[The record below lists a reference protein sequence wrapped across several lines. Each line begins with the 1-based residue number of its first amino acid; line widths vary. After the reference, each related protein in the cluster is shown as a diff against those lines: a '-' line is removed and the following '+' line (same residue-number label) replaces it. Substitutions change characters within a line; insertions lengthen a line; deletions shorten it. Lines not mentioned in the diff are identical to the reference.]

1 MYLKVFYLW
10 NIYSNLEKRNYM
22 FGQRQQTIEQTIST
36 SGVGLHSGRSSKVS
50 LSPAPVDNG
59 IVFRRKV
66 NSHVE
71 TCQASIRNLRSTELC
86 TVVGS
91 NGFQIQTTEHVL
103 SALWGL
109 GIDNAFIDIDSE
121 EVPAMDGSAAPFAKL
136 IRLAGILPQERP
148 KTYLKIVEPIH
159 IGDGNRGISILPAPF
174 SKITYTIDY
183 DHELIQQQTYEH
195 AWSTVDFEANIA
207 HARTFAFS
215 HEVEALWARGLGQG
229 GSLDNTI
236 VFSDDGIMNEE
247 DLRFPDEC
255 VRHKVLDLIGD
266 LSLLGIHVI
275 GHIVA
280 NCSGHQLH
288 TRLVQAI
295 LDNPEAWTLAGPP
308 EKHVSELADLIGQDA
323 IQTVP
328 LPANAAF

>member
-1 MYLKVFYLW
+1 
-10 NIYSNLEKRNYM
+10 M
-22 FGQRQQTIEQTIST
+22 FGQRQQTIEQTISA
-36 SGVGLHSGRSSKVS
+36 SGVGLHSGRPSKVS

-66 NSHVE
+66 NGHVE

-86 TVVGS
+86 TVIGS

-148 KTYLKIVEPIH
+148 KTYLKIVKPIH
-159 IGDGNRGISILPAPF
+159 VGDGDRGISILPALFPR
-174 SKITYTIDY
+174 ITYTIDY
-183 DHELIQQQTYEH
+183 DHALIQQQTYEH
-195 AWSTVDFEANIA
+195 EWSPVDFEANIA

-236 VFSDDGIMNEE
+236 VFSDTGIMNEE
-247 DLRFPDEC
+247 TLRFPDEC

-266 LSLLGIHVI
+266 LSLLGIYVI
-275 GHIVA
+275 GHIVGK
-280 NCSGHQLH
+280 CSGHRLH
-288 TRLVQAI
+288 TQLIQVI
-295 LDNPEAWTLAGPP
+295 MDNPEAWTLVEPP
-308 EKHVSELADLIGQDA
+308 EKHAGESGDLIGTDDVHA
-323 IQTVP
+323 VP
-328 LPANAAF
+328 VLANAAF

>member
-1 MYLKVFYLW
+1 M
-10 NIYSNLEKRNYM
+10 
-22 FGQRQQTIEQTIST
+22 
-36 SGVGLHSGRSSKVS
+36 
-50 LSPAPVDNG
+50 DNG

-109 GIDNAFIDIDSE
+109 GIDNVFIDIDSE

-136 IRLAGILPQERP
+136 IRLAGILLQGCP

-159 IGDGNRGISILPAPF
+159 IGDGNRGISILPAPLP
-174 SKITYTIDY
+174 KITYTIDY

-195 AWSTVDFEANIA
+195 GWSTADFEANIA

-215 HEVEALWARGLGQG
+215 HEIENLWARGLGQG

-236 VFSDDGIMNEE
+236 VFSDTGIMNEGA
-247 DLRFPDEC
+247 LRFPNEC

-266 LSLLGIHVI
+266 LSLLGIHVV

-280 NCSGHQLH
+280 KCSGHQLH
-288 TRLVQAI
+288 ARLVQAI
-295 LDNPEAWTLAGPP
+295 LDNPEAWTLVGPT
-308 EKHVSELADLIGQDA
+308 EKHVSELADLIGTDDIHA
-323 IQTVP
+323 VP
-328 LPANAAF
+328 IPANAAF

>member
-1 MYLKVFYLW
+1 
-10 NIYSNLEKRNYM
+10 M
-22 FGQRQQTIEQTIST
+22 FGQRQQTIEQPVSA
-36 SGVGLHSGRSSKVS
+36 SGVGLHSGRPSKVS

-121 EVPAMDGSAAPFAKL
+121 EVPAMDGSAAPFAEL
-136 IRLAGILPQERP
+136 IRLAGVLSQERP
-148 KTYLKIVEPIH
+148 RTYIKIIEPIH
-159 IGDGNRGISILPAPF
+159 IGDGSRGISILPSPF
-174 SKITYTIDY
+174 PKITYTIDY
-183 DHELIQQQTYEH
+183 DHQLIQQQTYEH
-195 AWSTVDFEANIA
+195 EWSTVDFEANIA

-236 VFSDDGIMNEE
+236 VFSDTGIMNEE
-247 DLRFPDEC
+247 ELRYPDEC

-275 GHIVA
+275 GHIVGT
-280 NCSGHQLH
+280 CSGHRLH
-288 TRLVQAI
+288 TELVQAI
-295 LDNPEAWTLAGPP
+295 LENPEAWTLMGPP
-308 EKHVSELADLIGQDA
+308 EKHVSELADLIGQDDIHA
-323 IQTVP
+323 VP
-328 LPANAAF
+328 VPANAAF

>member
-1 MYLKVFYLW
+1 
-10 NIYSNLEKRNYM
+10 M
-22 FGQRQQTIEQTIST
+22 FEQRQQTIEQTISV
-36 SGVGLHSGRSSKVS
+36 SGVGLHSGRPSKVS

-66 NSHVE
+66 NGHVE

-136 IRLAGILPQERP
+136 VRLTGILPQERP

-159 IGDGNRGISILPAPF
+159 ISEGDREISILPALFP
-174 SKITYTIDY
+174 KITYTIDY
-183 DHELIQQQTYEH
+183 DHALIQQQTYEH
-195 AWSTVDFEANIA
+195 EWSTVDFEANIA

-236 VFSDDGIMNEE
+236 VFSDTGIMNEE
-247 DLRFPDEC
+247 ALRFPDEC

-266 LSLLGIHVI
+266 LALLGIHVI
-275 GHIVA
+275 GHIVGK
-280 NCSGHQLH
+280 CSGHRLH
-288 TRLVQAI
+288 TQLVQAI
-295 LDNPEAWTLAGPP
+295 LDNPEAWTLIGPP
-308 EKHVSELADLIGQDA
+308 EKHVSELADLIGTDDIHA
-323 IQTVP
+323 VP
-328 LPANAAF
+328 VAVNAAF

>member
-1 MYLKVFYLW
+1 M
-10 NIYSNLEKRNYM
+10 EKRNYM

-159 IGDGNRGISILPAPF
+159 IGDDNRGISILPAPF
-174 SKITYTIDY
+174 PKITYTIDY

-195 AWSTVDFEANIA
+195 EWSTVDFEANIA

-236 VFSDDGIMNEE
+236 VFSDSGIMNDGE
-247 DLRFPDEC
+247 LRFPDEC

-280 NCSGHQLH
+280 KCSGHQLH
-288 TRLVQAI
+288 TQLVQAI
-295 LDNPEAWTLAGPP
+295 LDNPEAWTLVGPP
-308 EKHVSELADLIGQDA
+308 EKHVGELADLIGKDDIHA
-323 IQTVP
+323 VP
-328 LPANAAF
+328 LPANATF

>member
-1 MYLKVFYLW
+1 
-10 NIYSNLEKRNYM
+10 M
-22 FGQRQQTIEQTIST
+22 FGQRQQTIEETISA
-36 SGVGLHSGRSSKVS
+36 SGVGLHSGRPSKIS
-50 LSPAPVDNG
+50 LSPAPVDSG

-136 IRLAGILPQERP
+136 IRLAGVLSQERP
-148 KTYLKIVEPIH
+148 RTYLKIVEPIH
-159 IGDGNRGISILPAPF
+159 IGEGKREMSILPSPF
-174 SKITYTIDY
+174 PKITYTIDY
-183 DHELIQQQTYEH
+183 DHHLIRQQTYEH
-195 AWSTVDFEANIA
+195 AWSTVDFETNIA
-207 HARTFAFS
+207 QARTFAFS

-236 VFSDDGIMNEE
+236 VFSDAGIMNEE

-280 NCSGHQLH
+280 KCSGHQLH
-288 TRLVQAI
+288 TQLVQAI
-295 LDNPEAWTLAGPP
+295 LDNPEAWTLVGPP
-308 EKHVSELADLIGQDA
+308 EKHVSELADLIGQNDIHA
-323 IQTVP
+323 VP